1 MIICLLNSPIVS
13 SCFFPL
19 SYQKKKRVKQL
30 AQIFRRLLFVSR
42 SEAKPIVH
50 SLSKAKLMGTAC
62 SCSPDAVS
70 PDKMLAPNIPQNDPN
85 ENSSAEVAS
94 NEAPQGQ
101 RHLSLSPAA
110 SGITPISMAG
120 FRETKNNGAR
130 VGKGQGAAGLEPQ
143 TNTSIVSSNSRAR
156 SLSAFRAHRPASLPA
171 ADGGVYE
178 VPDGTNPFLPTATS
192 ARAAQFESH
201 PIVAAPILLRIDGL
215 GPSDDVPTD
224 HYDEHMRLR
233 PLDPSQYV
241 LFHIPH
247 ATYTTAESL
256 GSQPNVHSAA
266 MSFTALSMEATFSLR
281 LEQMRSD
288 LGISD

>member
-1 MIICLLNSPIVS
+1 MGNSCCI
-13 SCFFPL
+13 
-19 SYQKKKRVKQL
+19 
-30 AQIFRRLLFVSR
+30 
-42 SEAKPIVH
+42 
-50 SLSKAKLMGTAC
+50 
-62 SCSPDAVS
+62 DARNG
-70 PDKMLAPNIPQNDPN
+70 DRND
-85 ENSSAEVAS
+85 
-94 NEAPQGQ
+94 
-101 RHLSLSPAA
+101 
-110 SGITPISMAG
+110 
-120 FRETKNNGAR
+120 
-130 VGKGQGAAGLEPQ
+130 AAGRSITQHPGIIPSPTQDQIKTTHQ
-143 TNTSIVSSNSRAR
+143 TDPTPLPLNLVSQNQKPVSGR
-156 SLSAFRAHRPASLPA
+156 SSTHSAFRAHRPASLPA

-247 ATYTTAESL
+247 ATYTNLTP
-256 GSQPNVHSAA
+256 QPY
-266 MSFTALSMEATFSLR
+266 SFTETTSFTPFTMDGTFFSR

-288 LGISD
+288 LGSDGAASC

>member
-1 MIICLLNSPIVS
+1 MQTNLCMDSEDQNTSQLHEPQSSQCPAAAAAVS
-13 SCFFPL
+13 EPRDPHTMVGFLEKGDENVFTTAEDPQAS
-19 SYQKKKRVKQL
+19 
-30 AQIFRRLLFVSR
+30 IFVSNSQTR
-42 SEAKPIVH
+42 S
-50 SLSKAKLMGTAC
+50 SR
-62 SCSPDAVS
+62 
-70 PDKMLAPNIPQNDPN
+70 
-85 ENSSAEVAS
+85 SST
-94 NEAPQGQ
+94 
-101 RHLSLSPAA
+101 H
-110 SGITPISMAG
+110 
-120 FRETKNNGAR
+120 
-130 VGKGQGAAGLEPQ
+130 
-143 TNTSIVSSNSRAR
+143 
-156 SLSAFRAHRPASLPA
+156 SAFRAHRPASLPA

-256 GSQPNVHSAA
+256 RSLHSVNSAVSQLQ
-266 MSFTALSMEATFSLR
+266 FTPFNMADTFLSR
-281 LEQMRSD
+281 LSQMRTEHVD
-288 LGISD
+288 DDEAV